1 MNSFS
6 LVQLVFHFTVYV
18 ELSLDLLKQKP
29 EAWEPS
35 QFNSFSINGLAKDT
49 NFISDKG
56 VLSLIYKEI
65 LHFKMKNHNIL
76 QKNKQK
82 TRTICEKKDTNRNEK
97 DVRTFL

>member
-76 QKNKQK
+76 
-82 TRTICEKKDTNRNEK
+82 
-97 DVRTFL
+97 